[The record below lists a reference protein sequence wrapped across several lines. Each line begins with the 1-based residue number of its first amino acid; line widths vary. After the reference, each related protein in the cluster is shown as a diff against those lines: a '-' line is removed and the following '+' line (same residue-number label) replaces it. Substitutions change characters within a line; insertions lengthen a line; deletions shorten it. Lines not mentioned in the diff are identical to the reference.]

1 MQIYEIKLE
10 DVVKGKI
17 SIPEIIVSN
26 WNKCSFEV
34 KGNVEFKVTEGG
46 EDVTDNYVAKP
57 TRPGQTGSCG
67 FKGDGTITFTNVEV
81 SVNKRPLPRDFKE
94 TSTKTQK

>member
-10 DVVKGKI
+10 EVVKGKI
-17 SIPEIIVSN
+17 SIPQIIVAN
-26 WNKCSFEV
+26 WDRCSFVLE
-34 KGNVEFKVTEGG
+34 GNVEFKVTEGG
-46 EDVTDNYVAKP
+46 KDVTDNYVVKP

-67 FKGDGTITFTNVEV
+67 FKGDGTFTFTNVEV

-94 TSTKTQK
+94 NGTKTQK